1 MNLYNIHAH
10 QCCEEADDGNV
21 VIDFINT
28 YPNEFIQES
37 QNYPNVFFTCGIH
50 PWHSADSSG
59 RMELLEKIVQDKRV
73 VGVGEIGLDKI
84 QGPSLD
90 IQLTIF
96 EKQIEIAN
104 TVNKP
109 IIIHCVKYWDELIA
123 IYNKQKKKN
132 TWILHGFRGN
142 KQQAEQLVK
151 LGFYFSIG
159 KYFNEESVEKI
170 PIERL
175 FLETDTSDI
184 YILEMYQN
192 VAKVRGVSLE
202 FLTSVVEMNIK
213 RTFFNEM

>member
-10 QCCEEADDGNV
+10 QCCDEDDENV
-21 VIDFINT
+21 VIDFLNT

-37 QNYPNVFFTCGIH
+37 KNHPNGFFTCGIH
-50 PWHSADSSG
+50 PWHSTDSLD
-59 RMELLEKIVQDKRV
+59 RIECLKEIVQDKRV

-84 QGPSLD
+84 HGPSLD
-90 IQLTIF
+90 VQLAVF
-96 EKQIEIAN
+96 EKQVEIAN

-109 IIIHCVKYWDELIA
+109 IVIHCVKYWDELITV
-123 IYNKQKKKN
+123 YNKQKTKKP
-132 TWILHGFRGN
+132 WILHGFRGN

-184 YILEMYQN
+184 YIGEIYQN
-192 VAKVRGVSLE
+192 VAKTKGVDLE
-202 FLTSVVEMNIK
+202 FLTNVVEMNIK